1 MFEAVFISDPNFKY
15 TQYFTFE
22 NFLLAFCV
30 AVTIAVIFII
40 ISDIFTDEQL

>member
-1 MFEAVFISDPNFKY
+1 MFEKVFISDPDFKY

-30 AVTIAVIFII
+30 LLTIAVIFII
-40 ISDIFTDEQL
+40 IPDIFTDEKL

>member
-1 MFEAVFISDPNFKY
+1 MFEKVFISDANFKY

-30 AVTIAVIFII
+30 ALTIAAIFII
-40 ISDIFTDEQL
+40 VPDIFTDEEL

>member
-1 MFEAVFISDPNFKY
+1 MFEKVFISDPDFKY

-30 AVTIAVIFII
+30 FLTIAAFFII
-40 ISDIFTDEQL
+40 ILDFIDEKL